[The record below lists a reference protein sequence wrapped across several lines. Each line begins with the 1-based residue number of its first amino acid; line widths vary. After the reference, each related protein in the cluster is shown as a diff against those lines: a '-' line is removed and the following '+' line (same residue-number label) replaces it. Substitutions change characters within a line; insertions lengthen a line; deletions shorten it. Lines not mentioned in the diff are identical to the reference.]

1 MRPLT
6 CLLLTILIV
15 GPLGNAQRRFA
26 EGTVPPPKFADPQ
39 RKQKLGAAFP
49 EIEKLFNAFV
59 QRANMPGAVM
69 GIIIDGELVWV
80 KATGVRE
87 TTDKTPVTPDTVF
100 RIASMTK
107 SFTAMSILKLRD
119 EGKLSLDDP
128 VSRYIPALA
137 DLPYP
142 TKDSPAITIRHLLT
156 HSEGFPEDNPWG
168 DRQLA
173 QTDETV
179 REWIRA
185 GIPFSTPPGTAFE
198 YSNYGF
204 GLLGQVVTRAAG
216 KPYADY
222 VRDNILRPLGMNSST
237 FDMSAVPKDRIALG
251 YRFEDDGWKP
261 EPILEHG
268 AFGAMGGL
276 WTTANDLARYVA
288 FLMSAYPPRDD
299 ADNGPIKRS
308 SAREMQQVGRFQPG
322 SAFRGAV
329 DGPLQFNAGGYG
341 YGLGV
346 SQDCRFAHVVGHGGG
361 LPGYGSLM
369 RWLPEYG
376 VGMIAMSNRTY
387 GGFGGLFGDAANELY
402 KTGGLQPRVVQ
413 PSPALLT
420 AMADVSQLIIKW
432 DDALANRIAADNLF
446 LDVPAA
452 VRKERWQSLAKDHGV
467 CKPGTSIEP
476 ENALRGTWKMMCERG
491 WLEVGITLAP
501 TMPPKVQLV
510 SIAPVLPPDA
520 EMTKT
525 IETVGKLLVAWD
537 ADVVKSIAAPALDVE
552 RTRRHFAAASPW
564 GACKIGETL
573 SGNGTRSSTVRLTCE
588 KGPMA
593 ARVSLDAN
601 THKLTGVDLIP
612 LREQR
617 CVP

>member
-1 MRPLT
+1 
-6 CLLLTILIV
+6 LIV

-87 TTDKTPVTPDTVF
+87 TTDKAPVTPDTVF

-552 RTRRHFAAASPW
+552 RTRRYFAAALPW